1 MKRFGHSLLA
11 LALVLTLGCLLG
23 MLGFAIWDKAPSPLT
38 PVPWSP
44 TAQWIESPQPSY
56 RLYARH
62 TFNLTNKA
70 QAAWLR
76 ISADN
81 SFILYVNGVPLGR
94 QLATS
99 NSSLSFASRN
109 SLINQNINDS
119 EPYDVRIENRFI
131 GYHHHWKQTFYVD
144 LSKVLKIGKNVI
156 SLEVQKHRQDVRVV
170 VEGYVYPVKGAS
182 PLSITTGESDWKV
195 SSLAENDLNTPWF
208 EPEFGDENWLDAKLA
223 GPVTEKTFSRLSPSI
238 YNRYLEGS
246 WITGTES
253 NQRELWLRRNWDISQ
268 FQKSQSRS
276 FIRFSGDGEY
286 SLLLNGQMVSAYES
300 DDNKGLHL
308 FEVTDLV
315 RNGQNVFSAR
325 VARSLTIN
333 PDDSK
338 RIPLGFFLD
347 GWIETMDG
355 EVINQIA
362 TDSSWQTSPTPNFD
376 DSPSSAIAYRLP
388 DPQEF
393 NRQFEGN
400 AYLLNYPDFL
410 LRNVF
415 WQSLGMGAAIANAF
429 LIGRLGFF
437 SAGFWN
443 SLTAGAGIMFPGTLF
458 LIGMGLLKHRYAES
472 EMGLLFAQPS
482 TNIWILLGFI
492 GIQVITLLGSLW
504 HNSPYTH
511 SHRVKQSLI
520 DDHKEQSWSTNWAW
534 LLTKLQL
541 SSWGQWILLTIIVVL
556 GFGLR
561 TYDLA
566 ATSRDSDENTSLDA
580 IRGILNTGAPVATS
594 GIWYTRGPLYHYS
607 VALWLKIFGF
617 SSENAR
623 FTSVIFG
630 TITLVIAFLLARKFT
645 GKIWLALLVT
655 AILAI
660 DPWELAISR
669 NTRFYQFLQMN
680 VMFAFWFFAKGFI
693 FREGKTYQHLFFIS
707 TMAFLLTQEG
717 YLTLLPCFLVG
728 FLCFYRPF
736 SLKKDWSIVLSSA
749 MVLIIFGFNVIFFLI
764 RCLTP
769 PVGISSGSSVQVK
782 LQLGDITGF
791 TEGLLV
797 GNSRINVIYSLF
809 FLLGFIYFLIKRK
822 TKLIFLFSSICLFLL
837 SITILVVQ
845 ISPRYTF
852 AIYPI
857 FVTLSVYSACCI
869 LGSLGRMLENGIKN
883 LLPLR
888 AIALACVF
896 LLFMGNLEPS
906 RVLAGYQ
913 DALARQNPELF
924 DYVKQNLQPDDVVIA
939 NLPAAAAIGL
949 GKLDYFLPS
958 QGILS
963 LDGFYLKEGRMID
976 RWAGGK
982 VVNSVDQFSEILNQ
996 SNRIWIQLDDN
1007 PRPSQPNQRQLYD
1020 YVRSLGKSVF
1030 EPYGV
1035 RLRLWQKSD
1044 GLFPREINVGKDLG
1058 NY

>member
-1 MKRFGHSLLA
+1 MKRFGNSLIS

-23 MLGFAIWDKAPSPLT
+23 LLGFAIWDKAPTPLT
-38 PVPWSP
+38 SVSWSP
-44 TAQWIESPQPSY
+44 TAQWITTPQPSY

-76 ISADN
+76 LSADN
-81 SFILYVNGVPLGR
+81 SFILYVNGKQLGR
-94 QLATS
+94 QLATT
-99 NSSLSFASRN
+99 NSSLSFAARN
-109 SLINQNINDS
+109 TLANQNINDS
-119 EPYDVRIENRFI
+119 EHYDVRLENRFI

-144 LSKVLKIGKNVI
+144 LSEVLSTGENVI
-156 SLEVQKHRQDVRVV
+156 ALEVQKQRQDARVV
-170 VEGYVYPVKGAS
+170 VEGYIYPVKGAN
-182 PLSITTGESDWKV
+182 PLSITTGESQWKV
-195 SSLAENDLNTPWF
+195 SSLAENEQNISWF
-208 EPEFGDENWLDAKLA
+208 EPNFSDENWIEPKLA
-223 GPVTEKTFSRLSPSI
+223 GAIKEKTFSRLSQNI
-238 YNRYLEGS
+238 FERVLEGS

-253 NQRELWLRRNWDISQ
+253 KKEELWFNGIWDVPQSQ
-268 FQKSQSRS
+268 GRS

-286 SLLLNGQMVSAYES
+286 LLLLNGQMVSTYRS
-300 DDNKGLHL
+300 DDNKKLHL
-308 FEVTDLV
+308 FEVTNLMHK
-315 RNGQNVFSAR
+315 GQNILSAR
-325 VARSLTIN
+325 LARSLNIN
-333 PDDSK
+333 SNDSP

-347 GWIETMDG
+347 GWRENMNG
-355 EVINQIA
+355 EVVDTIA
-362 TDSSWQTSPTPNFD
+362 TNSSWQTSSTPRFD
-376 DSPSSAIAYRLP
+376 ESSPRAIAFRLP

-393 NRQFEGN
+393 NRLFEGN

-410 LRNVF
+410 LHSSF
-415 WQSLGMGAAIANAF
+415 WQILGMGAAIVNAL
-429 LIGRLGFF
+429 LIGRLGFNSSGMF
-437 SAGFWN
+437 N
-443 SLTAGAGIMFPGTLF
+443 SLIAGAGVMLPGTLF

-472 EMGLLFAQPS
+472 EMGILFAHPS
-482 TNIWILLGFI
+482 VNVLILLIFI
-492 GIQVITLLGSLW
+492 SIQVITLLGGIWSNSQYSNANRNSFQISLW
-504 HNSPYTH
+504 AKKFADS
-511 SHRVKQSLI
+511 SL
-520 DDHKEQSWSTNWAW
+520 ENWSW
-534 LLTKLQL
+534 LFTKLQL
-541 SSWGQWILLTIIVVL
+541 SRWGQWIWLTMIVGI

-561 TYDLA
+561 AYDLA
-566 ATSRDSDENTSLDA
+566 ATARDSDENTSLDA

-607 VALWLKIFGF
+607 VALWLKIFGY

-630 TITLVIAFLLARKFT
+630 TITLVLVFFLARKFT
-645 GKIWLALLVT
+645 GKIWLALLIT

-680 VMFAFWFFAKGFI
+680 VMLAFLFFAKGFI
-693 FREGKTYQHLFFIS
+693 FKEGKIYQSLFFVS

-717 YLTLLPCFLVG
+717 YLTLLPCFLIG

-736 SLKKDWSIVLSSA
+736 SLKKDWSIVMSTAIVIL
-749 MVLIIFGFNVIFFLI
+749 IFGFNLIFFLI

-791 TEGLLV
+791 AEGLLV

-809 FLLGFIYFLIKRK
+809 FLLGFVYFLIKRN
-822 TKLIFLFSSICLFLL
+822 TKLIFLFSSIFLFLF

-852 AIYPI
+852 AIYPL
-857 FVTLSVYSACCI
+857 FVTLSVYSAFCI
-869 LGSLGRMLENGIKN
+869 LGSLGEILENGINK

-888 AIALACVF
+888 AIALFCVA
-896 LLFMGNLEPS
+896 LLFIGNLEPG
-906 RVLAGYQ
+906 RLLAGYQ
-913 DALARQNPELF
+913 DALARENPKLF
-924 DYVKQNLQPDDVVIA
+924 DYIKDHLQPNDVVVA
-939 NLPAAAAIGL
+939 NLPAAAAVSL

-963 LDGFYLKEGRMID
+963 LDGFYLNQGQMID

-982 VVNSVDQFSEILNQ
+982 VVNSVDQFSEVLNK
-996 SNRIWIQLDDN
+996 SNRVWIQLDDN
-1007 PRPSQPNQRQLYD
+1007 PQPQDPNQRELYD
-1020 YVRSLGKSVF
+1020 YVRTLGKSVF
-1030 EPYGV
+1030 EPYGA
-1035 RLRLWQKSD
+1035 RLRLWQKAD
-1044 GLFPREINVGKDLG
+1044 GMLPREANDGKDLG